1 MLAAETGYIYIYN
14 ASNDNIQV
22 KGVKGH
28 SAHWENKQVNHSTYL
43 WTVPNIH
50 KTPENIDFFLCFY

>member
-1 MLAAETGYIYIYN
+1 MLAAETVYIYIYN

-28 SAHWENKQVNHSTYL
+28 SAHWENDATSKELSVNKL
-43 WTVPNIH
+43 
-50 KTPENIDFFLCFY
+50 K